1 MTATRGIIASLVA
14 VTLIAVGVFFWTQNR
29 STCPADYAAGT
40 TYAAGDE
47 ATFTS
52 QVWKAEKAGTTQVP
66 GPNATE
72 WSLVGT
78 C

>member
-14 VTLIAVGVFFWTQNR
+14 VTLIGVGAFVWMQNR
-29 STCPADYAAGT
+29 DSCPEPYSAGGKYT
-40 TYAAGDE
+40 TGDE
-47 ATFTS
+47 VSFTD
-52 QVWKAEKAGTTQVP
+52 QIWKAERAGTTQVP

-72 WSLVGT
+72 WSLNGT